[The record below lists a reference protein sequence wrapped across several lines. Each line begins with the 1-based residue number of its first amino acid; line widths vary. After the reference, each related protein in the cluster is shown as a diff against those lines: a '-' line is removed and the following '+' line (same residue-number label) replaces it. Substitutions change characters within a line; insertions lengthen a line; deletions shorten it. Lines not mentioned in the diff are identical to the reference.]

1 MNKPKS
7 PEDVWPHT
15 ETVVFLTD
23 SEQCF
28 GNSIKEVM
36 EQVSDC
42 DHISNSGS
50 HQGNEL
56 SADFYR
62 FGSERIEDIDEII
75 PNSLIFIPCDLVL
88 DTKMYDHLKG
98 SSIPGSSEVVVLI
111 EESDYPDPKDRI
123 DNLTRPV
130 ETAFSL
136 EDVLDEARRYFK
148 TICPECRGD
157 PARNWVFDW
166 KKAVYHK
173 VEN

>member
-7 PEDVWPHT
+7 QEDVWPHT

-28 GNSIKEVM
+28 GNPIKEVLN
-36 EQVSDC
+36 QVSAC
-42 DHISNSGS
+42 DHLSNSGT
-50 HQGNEL
+50 HQGNVL
-56 SADFYR
+56 SADFYW
-62 FGSERIEDIDEII
+62 FGSERIEDIDEIV
-75 PNSLIFIPCDLVL
+75 PNSLIFIHCDLVL

-111 EESDYPDPKDRI
+111 EESEHPDPKDQI

-130 ETAFSL
+130 EMAFSL
-136 EDVLDEARRYFK
+136 EDVLDEGRRYFK
-148 TICPECRGD
+148 RICPECRGD
-157 PARNWVFDW
+157 PARNWVFNW